1 MSDIASMFKSEIAR
15 LSKKTVRQHTEALRS
30 ATTAHRHQLAAL
42 KKQVAGLERELSK
55 LRRVAVPK
63 AVEKPADDVDTGKV
77 RFVAKG
83 LKSLRTRLGLS
94 AEDFARLIDVS
105 TQSIYN
111 WEARK
116 ATPRPA
122 QVAAIAALRGL
133 GKKDAS
139 ARLELIAADAPKA
152 KGKAKAA
159 AKTKAKAK
167 AAPKAAAKAA
177 KTSRKT
183 KTPVGTNGAAAPA
196 AAKAKAKAKA
206 KAPRKAKPATTTA
219 AKARKPRKAR
229 ASGAAG
235 ATAA

>member
-63 AVEKPADDVDTGKV
+63 AVEKPAEDVDTGKV

-116 ATPRPA
+116 TTPRPA

-139 ARLELIAADAPKA
+139 ARLELIAKEAPKA
-152 KGKAKAA
+152 KGKAKAR
-159 AKTKAKAK
+159 KTTVNTKAK
-167 AAPKAAAKAA
+167 PKAAAKATP
-177 KTSRKT
+177 TSRK
-183 KTPVGTNGAAAPA
+183 
-196 AAKAKAKAKA
+196 AKVS
-206 KAPRKAKPATTTA
+206 RKAKSAATPAA
-219 AKARKPRKAR
+219 PKVRKPRKAR
-229 ASGAAG
+229 VSAAS
-235 ATAA
+235 

>member
-63 AVEKPADDVDTGKV
+63 AVEKPAEDVDTGKV

-116 ATPRPA
+116 TTPRPA

-139 ARLELIAADAPKA
+139 ARLELIAADAPK
-152 KGKAKAA
+152 GKAK
-159 AKTKAKAK
+159 KAKAT
-167 AAPKAAAKAA
+167 AKAKPKTA
-177 KTSRKT
+177 SKAPRTSRKA
-183 KTPVGTNGAAAPA
+183 KAPA
-196 AAKAKAKAKA
+196 AAKAKTKA
-206 KAPRKAKPATTTA
+206 KAPRNAKPATTTA
-219 AKARKPRKAR
+219 PKARKPRKPR
-229 ASGAAG
+229 ASAPG
-235 ATAA
+235 

>member
-63 AVEKPADDVDTGKV
+63 AVEKPAEDVDTGKV

-116 ATPRPA
+116 TTPRPA

-139 ARLELIAADAPKA
+139 ARLELIAKEAPKA
-152 KGKAKAA
+152 KGKAKAKA
-159 AKTKAKAK
+159 QKTKVNTKAK
-167 AAPKAAAKAA
+167 PKAAAKATP
-177 KTSRKT
+177 TSRK
-183 KTPVGTNGAAAPA
+183 
-196 AAKAKAKAKA
+196 AKVS
-206 KAPRKAKPATTTA
+206 RKAKSAATPAA
-219 AKARKPRKAR
+219 PKVRKPRKAR
-229 ASGAAG
+229 VSAAS
-235 ATAA
+235 

>member
-30 ATTAHRHQLAAL
+30 ATTEHRHQLAAL

-63 AVEKPADDVDTGKV
+63 TVVEKPAEDADTGKV

-116 ATPRPA
+116 TTPRPA

-152 KGKAKAA
+152 KAKKAKA
-159 AKTKAKAK
+159 TAKAK
-167 AAPKAAAKAA
+167 PKAASKAPR
-177 KTSRKT
+177 TSRKA
-183 KTPVGTNGAAAPA
+183 KAPA
-196 AAKAKAKAKA
+196 AAKAKTKA
-206 KAPRKAKPATTTA
+206 KAPRNAKPATTTA
-219 AKARKPRKAR
+219 PKARKPRKPR
-229 ASGAAG
+229 ASAPG
-235 ATAA
+235 